1 MKNKMPWANFFS
13 ASIFFTF
20 LVLCTEKK
28 VARPIHLF
36 LCWFADLA
44 LRARKEAKK
53 KGKKKRNRR
62 RRRRRRR
69 GRGTG
74 RWLAPGTC
82 GAAFAAVA
90 GAWAAARSVGSAGSD
105 APVALFVGAGVSL
118 LLFLFFFWSCF
129 VIRSRRE
136 VFWGSYTP
144 PRRMERRM
152 DRRYRE
158 RSRVQHPIDLESR
171 SPMAWQHRDFNYQ
184 QHSTFHDRYPGRHI
198 GDNNRSRRVHVQILD
213 KILFY

>member
-28 VARPIHLF
+28 SCSAHSSLSLLICGPCVACEEGGEEER
-36 LCWFADLA
+36 
-44 LRARKEAKK
+44 
-53 KGKKKRNRR
+53 KKKRNRR

-118 LLFLFFFWSCF
+118 LLFLFFLELFRDPKPA
-129 VIRSRRE
+129 RSFLGI
-136 VFWGSYTP
+136 VHTAAPDGTPHGSALSRAV
-144 PRRMERRM
+144 PRPAP
-152 DRRYRE
+152 DRLGIAIAHGVAASRFQLPAALYLP
-158 RSRVQHPIDLESR
+158 RSLS
-171 SPMAWQHRDFNYQ
+171 
-184 QHSTFHDRYPGRHI
+184 G
-198 GDNNRSRRVHVQILD
+198 
-213 KILFY
+213 